1 MRSFLRCVVRH
12 CLTLLAGPQYH
23 QEPQNWCTLHQIK
36 VRGAI
41 CSLCRTAKASP
52 EQHTRRS
59 SRPGPDSRTLEGR
72 HSFATFSIVAAR
84 VEGYIIAI
92 DTHIRLLQGWVC
104 QCTLGQGDVIHDTLL
119 QDLSI
124 ACISC
129 IILHDTPLCTLS
141 MGFSLCSIR
150 LLPWHSTSART

>member
-1 MRSFLRCVVRH
+1 MCGEALPD
-12 CLTLLAGPQYH
+12 TAGRPTVSSRATKLVHSASDKSQ
-23 QEPQNWCTLHQIK
+23 
-36 VRGAI
+36 GAI

-104 QCTLGQGDVIHDTLL
+104 QCTLGQGDVIHAHAASRPFHRLHLLHYFTRHATLY
-119 QDLSI
+119 
-124 ACISC
+124 A
-129 IILHDTPLCTLS
+129 
-141 MGFSLCSIR
+141 
-150 LLPWHSTSART
+150 